1 MHNIDL
7 KVLAYISVLQKTRS
21 VSKAAQRLG
30 VSQST
35 VSMTLAKLRDH
46 FHDPLFVRTSTG
58 METTPYGAEIMDHLK
73 RAEDILQSA
82 LEHHTA
88 FLPMSADRVF
98 HVHSTDISQET
109 LLPKLMQRFQMVAPG
124 LRVKFERISDNTPAM
139 LESGDA
145 DLAVGFILPM
155 GGGFCQQGLFKD
167 HFVCV
172 VGRDHPR
179 VRDELTL
186 EQFQSETHM
195 EIATSGTA
203 HCILAKTL
211 EERNI
216 KRRIGLTV
224 PSFLGVASII
234 SATGFLAVIPGQLA
248 QHLANIA
255 NIKIFQLPFQLPS
268 YFIMQHWHERYSND
282 PANKW
287 LRGVMADLFLEHAG
301 RPAKTEAA
309 AASG

>member
-46 FHDPLFVRTSTG
+46 FHDPIFVRTSAG

-82 LEHHTA
+82 LEHHAA

-98 HVHSTDISQET
+98 HVHSTDIAQET
-109 LLPKLMQRFQMVAPG
+109 LLPALMQRFQMVGPG
-124 LRVKFERISDNTPAM
+124 LRVKLERISDNTPAM

-179 VRDELTL
+179 VRAELTL
-186 EQFQSETHM
+186 EQFQSETHLD
-195 EIATSGTA
+195 IATLGTG

-224 PSFLGVASII
+224 PGFLGIASII
-234 SATGFLAVIPGQLA
+234 SATGFLAVIPEQLA
-248 QHLANIA
+248 QHLASVA
-255 NIKIFQLPFQLPS
+255 NVAILQLPFRLPPH
-268 YFIMQHWHERYSND
+268 FVMQHWHERYSND

-287 LRGVMADLFLEHAG
+287 LRGVMADLFLEHG
-301 RPAKTEAA
+301 KPAVAEAA
-309 AASG
+309 VAR